1 MQTESEAEAL
11 VSEYLDAHDGWTSDQ
26 FQEHAEGY
34 ARRAELEHPINR
46 APSTIAAAA
55 IYLAGLLVNEKV
67 TQKEV
72 TAASGVCDAAIRG
85 CYQEMLVH
93 EGFETPDTPETTPPQ
108 QEKTV
113 GIARQFIRRVI
124 R

>member
-1 MQTESEAEAL
+1 MPTDSKAEQL
-11 VSEYLDAHDGWTSDQ
+11 VSEFLDEHDDWTSDE

-67 TQKEV
+67 TQREV
-72 TAASGVCDAAIRG
+72 SAASDVSEHAISQ
-85 CYQEMLVH
+85 CYQELTDC
-93 EGFETPDTPETTPPQ
+93 EGLSTGDEVNASKRMSE
-108 QEKTV
+108 V
-113 GIARQFIRRVI
+113 LRSRIRRAI
-124 R
+124 GR